1 MSAAKEAY
9 PRRTGSIFEQCV
21 RHIRGLDKHG
31 FRKLRREANAMFGKD
46 TRIVLPDDSDK
57 SNASAET
64 RRDSGVV
71 LQPVVRQ
78 GGPDA

>member
-1 MSAAKEAY
+1 MSAANEEY

-21 RHIRGLDKHG
+21 RHIRGLDKRG

-57 SNASAET
+57 SNARLQGCERSEHT
-64 RRDSGVV
+64 LQGVV
-71 LQPVVRQ
+71 
-78 GGPDA
+78 